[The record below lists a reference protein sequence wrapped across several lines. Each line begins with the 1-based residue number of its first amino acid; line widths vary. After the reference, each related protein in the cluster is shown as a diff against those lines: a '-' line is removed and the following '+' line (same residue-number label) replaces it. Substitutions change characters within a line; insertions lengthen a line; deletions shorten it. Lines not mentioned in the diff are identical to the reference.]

1 MDKLP
6 ADLPENWT
14 QGQTISPNGTEVG
27 LTEQHGYNYLNKQ
40 VNAVQR
46 AVNDIHTE
54 LDGSAKET
62 TVNEINA
69 KIGESEDSS
78 TKPTIF
84 GKLAEL
90 KQIILEKASD
100 IISAVTGFVDKIGN
114 PEDSSSTDTVFG
126 RLANVQDIV
135 TKVGKY
141 GDSTSAST
149 LFGQIAKVYNKIPS
163 SSSSSSCIRRVQ
175 RGVFTLSSTNS
186 IVTVSLSGFSNSN
199 KMMAILDGYGAYST
213 SGSSY
218 AEVYMRV
225 PYCSQLST
233 SSLNISGA
241 GNNDDNVSIIGSY
254 QVVEFY

>member
-40 VNAVQR
+40 VNAAQR
-46 AVNDIHTE
+46 AINDIHTE
-54 LDGSAKET
+54 LDGVAKET
-62 TVNEINA
+62 TLTKIDA
-69 KIGESEDSS
+69 KIGESEDTS
-78 TKPTIF
+78 TQPTIF

-163 SSSSSSCIRRVQ
+163 SSLSCVRHVQ
-175 RGVFTLSSTNS
+175 RGAFSISTS
-186 IVTVSLSGFSNSN
+186 KDEVTVSLSGFSNSN
-199 KMMAILDGYGAYST
+199 KMIAILDGYGAYST

-218 AEVYMRV
+218 SKVYMGV
-225 PYCSQLST
+225 PICSQLST
-233 SSLNISGA
+233 SSLIISKV
-241 GNNDDNVSIIGSY
+241 GNDDDNVGVSGSY
-254 QVVEFY
+254 QVVECY